1 MVIKYNYMAKIAL
14 ISCCKT
20 KVPVK
25 DPDTIE
31 AKSLYQSPLFK
42 KSLRYAKEKIEAD
55 RIFILSAGYGLL
67 NLDDQISEYNTTLN
81 GQSTSAIKS
90 WSSGVRQQLMKEG
103 VDFKNDEIF
112 ILAGKNYYKF
122 LITDEFANV
131 RYPYQNMRIG
141 KILHFLNEQF

>member
-1 MVIKYNYMAKIAL
+1 MAKIAL

-20 KVPVK
+20 KLPVK

-42 KSLRYAKEKIEAD
+42 KSLRYAKEKIKAD
-55 RIFILSAGYGLL
+55 RIFILSAKHCLL
-67 NLDDQISEYNTTLN
+67 NIDVQISEYNCTLN
-81 GQSTSAIKS
+81 GQKVSKIKS
-90 WSSGVRQQLMKEG
+90 WSNTVRQQLIKAG

-112 ILAGKNYYKF
+112 ILAGKNYYKY

-131 RYPYQNMRIG
+131 RYPYQNMRMG
-141 KILHFLNEQF
+141 QILHFLNEQL